1 MSANQKPDYFYF
13 KEHLFLVTE
22 LLRDNLYEFYK
33 YNRES
38 GDELY
43 FTIDRLK
50 KVTRQILVALEYIH
64 QLGLIHCDLKPE
76 NILIKS
82 YSRFVSF
89 PLFFLF
95 PFPSFLSP
103 SLPFPSS
110 ILPLSCFSFHCP
122 FSILSYLVISFSIR
136 KIVSRISYPSGTN
149 RDTADAK

>member
-103 SLPFPSS
+103 SLPFLYPTPVLSS
-110 ILPLSCFSFHCP
+110 LFRLCPVSASIALSP
-122 FSILSYLVISFSIR
+122 FSVTLLSPFPFG
-136 KIVSRISYPSGTN
+136 K
-149 RDTADAK
+149 